1 MLRAFTISTLILPLL
16 CGSPVA
22 TGSDATADIDA
33 PLLKQYKINI
43 ETLSRQVNI
52 AKEHRTAII
61 GRMDA
66 VAHQLTDLDD
76 KVQQVV
82 DRQPTLRD
90 GLADVDSRIQRLSES
105 IVDTDKTLE
114 FISHQ
119 IDSLPVPSLW
129 EDAFRRASTKR
140 RDRAV
145 KEYQRF
151 QTARQ
156 LTELKQMQQA
166 LVSSRLALFDSFQG
180 IEGSVSSLTSERTR
194 LEEKRRALETQFVDL
209 SAQIVEYQDR
219 RSTLESRLHKI
230 TEFPEIARFSHARGV
245 LPDPTPGALRHEYA
259 EPKAQGLLK
268 WEGIVIDAPL
278 GQEVNAVFDG
288 KVVFADHMQGLGNV
302 AIVDHGEGYMSLY
315 GMADFLIVE
324 PGQIVLAGDTIG
336 TVGTPV
342 GNDESSLYFEIR
354 QNADTLN
361 PADWLKSHSF
371 STEPES

>member
-166 LVSSRLALFDSFQG
+166 LVSSRLALFDAFQG
-180 IEGSVSSLTSERTR
+180 IEGSVSSLSSERTQ

>member
-76 KVQQVV
+76 KVQRVV

-180 IEGSVSSLTSERTR
+180 IEGSVSSLSSERTQ

>member
-180 IEGSVSSLTSERTR
+180 IEGSVSSLSSERTQ